1 MSTLRVT
8 AEVLTVHE
16 HPNADALEL
25 AQVGLY
31 RAVVAKGAY
40 RTGESAVYIPEQS
53 VLPITLI
60 EELGLTGRLA
70 GPGSDRVKAVR
81 LRGELS
87 QGIVCRPKALADVD
101 LARAAADGTDFA
113 EALGIVKWV
122 PPIPPT
128 MNGDVESA
136 PDLLPWV
143 DIENIQRYPD
153 IFAPGENVV
162 LTEKLHGSACLL
174 TYLADQDR
182 AYVSSKGFGAKSLA
196 LKEDSRNLYWRAV
209 HAHGVAAAAAR
220 LAERLGARRVGIFGE
235 VYGAGVQ
242 DLSYGADGRR
252 ESLGY
257 AVFDVSAE
265 IMRRGPLAGRGRA
278 PRRRTAAG
286 ATAVR
291 GPVRHRPRP
300 GGRLG
305 PGDRVRAR
313 PASAGGRRDTPC
325 RRALQPGDR
334 RPGHREGGQPGV
346 SDAQG
351 RHGVRVTGPGGRGAG
366 AAVPPGHGGRPKGT
380 PRPGH
385 GAGRGVPSAA
395 LLGRAL
401 RLLRPL

>member
-31 RAVVAKGAY
+31 RAVVAKGTY
-40 RTGESAVYIPEQS
+40 RTGDAAVYIPEQS
-53 VLPITLI
+53 VLPTGLI

-70 GPGSDRVKAVR
+70 GSNSDRVKAVR

-101 LARAAADGTDFA
+101 LARAALDGTDFA
-113 EALGIVKWV
+113 ERLGITKWV

-143 DIENIQRYPD
+143 DIENIQRFPD
-153 IFAPGENVV
+153 IFTPGEAVV

-174 TYLADQDR
+174 TYLADEDR
-182 AYVSSKGFGAKSLA
+182 VHVSSKGFGAKSLA
-196 LKEDSRNLYWRAV
+196 LKEDPRNLYWRAM
-209 HAHGVAAAAAR
+209 HGHGVAEVAAR
-220 LAERLGARRVGIFGE
+220 LAERLAARRVGIFGE

-242 DLSYGADGRR
+242 DLTYGADGRR

-265 IMRRGPLAGRGRA
+265 IDGTVRWLDAAELLGGELPLVPRLFEGAYDIERVLEVASGRETVSGRELHLREGVVIRPAVERYSAVTGGRA
-278 PRRRTAAG
+278 IAK
-286 ATAVR
+286 AVSPAYLTR
-291 GPVRHRPRP
+291 K
-300 GGRLG
+300 GG
-305 PGDRVRAR
+305 
-313 PASAGGRRDTPC
+313 T
-325 RRALQPGDR
+325 
-334 RPGHREGGQPGV
+334 EYE
-346 SDAQG
+346 
-351 RHGVRVTGPGGRGAG
+351 
-366 AAVPPGHGGRPKGT
+366 
-380 PRPGH
+380 
-385 GAGRGVPSAA
+385 
-395 LLGRAL
+395 
-401 RLLRPL
+401 

>member
-40 RTGESAVYIPEQS
+40 RTGDTAVYIPEQA
-53 VLPITLI
+53 VLPAGLI

-70 GPGSDRVKAVR
+70 GTKADRVKAVR

-101 LARAAADGTDFA
+101 LARAAAEGADFA
-113 EALGIVKWV
+113 ELLGITKWV

-136 PDLLPWV
+136 PGLLPWV
-143 DIENIQRYPD
+143 DIENIQRFPD
-153 IFAPGENVV
+153 VFAPGEAVV

-174 TYLADQDR
+174 TYAADEGR
-182 AYVSSKGFGAKSLA
+182 VYVSSKGFGAKALA
-196 LKEDSRNLYWRAV
+196 LKEDPRNLYWRAV
-209 HAHGVAAAAAR
+209 HGHGVAEVAER
-220 LAERLGARRVGIFGE
+220 LAGRLGARRVGIFGE

-242 DLSYGADGRR
+242 DLTYGADGRR

-265 IMRRGPLAGRGRA
+265 IDGAVRWLDPAELLDGELPLVPRLYEGPYDVERVLEIASGRETVSGRGLHLREGVVI
-278 PRRRTAAG
+278 RTA
-286 ATAVR
+286 VER
-291 GPVRHRPRP
+291 YSPVT
-300 GGRLG
+300 GGRAIAKA
-305 PGDRVRAR
+305 VS
-313 PASAGGRRDTPC
+313 PAYLTRKGGT
-325 RRALQPGDR
+325 
-334 RPGHREGGQPGV
+334 EYE
-346 SDAQG
+346 
-351 RHGVRVTGPGGRGAG
+351 
-366 AAVPPGHGGRPKGT
+366 
-380 PRPGH
+380 
-385 GAGRGVPSAA
+385 
-395 LLGRAL
+395 
-401 RLLRPL
+401 